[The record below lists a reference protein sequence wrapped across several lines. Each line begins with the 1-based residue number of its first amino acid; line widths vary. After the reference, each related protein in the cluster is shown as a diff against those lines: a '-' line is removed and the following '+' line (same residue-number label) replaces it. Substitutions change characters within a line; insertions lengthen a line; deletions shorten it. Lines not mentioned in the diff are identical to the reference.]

1 MYCPFEENLGC
12 PYVDTAVMDKTT
24 TCQECEHYG
33 SGVRPTGA
41 TPILGWIVDKLR
53 GHKPT
58 KEEKEM
64 EDHNNFMMG
73 L

>member
-1 MYCPFEENLGC
+1 MMCPYEENLGC

-24 TCQECEHYG
+24 TCQECEHYV
-33 SGVRPTGA
+33 SNKIPTGA
-41 TPILGWIVDKLR
+41 ISVSGWAIKSLRASTP
-53 GHKPT
+53 
-58 KEEKEM
+58 EEDM